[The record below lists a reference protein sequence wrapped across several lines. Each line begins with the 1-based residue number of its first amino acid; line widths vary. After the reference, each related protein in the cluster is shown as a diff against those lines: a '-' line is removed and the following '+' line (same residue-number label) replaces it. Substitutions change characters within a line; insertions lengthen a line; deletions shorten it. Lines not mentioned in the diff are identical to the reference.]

1 MNNRHMS
8 ALVPYNRGSR
18 SSQIPFGSHKQRS
31 NEHYDRRII
40 SQQPF
45 IPRLYPI
52 IPNYQPSFFP
62 MQGYPPN
69 NFNQFGRSAMST
81 DLIGINQLN
90 KHHQYAQFIRHIDE
104 MQRGYWQQRANTMPV
119 PSRRADAFSSYNR
132 PNKLYRYEK
141 ETRYLPYPVFG
152 QGVSGFGNS
161 GNLGYGYRPNRG
173 LIGGFNNNIGNVGG
187 IGNLPPKV
195 RVIFM
200 PSGFSPPPPQP
211 CSGALV
217 RNSFV

>member
-1 MNNRHMS
+1 MNNRDMS
-8 ALVPYNRGSR
+8 ALVPYNRGCR

-40 SQQPF
+40 GQQPF
-45 IPRLYPI
+45 IP
-52 IPNYQPSFFP
+52 PNT
-62 MQGYPPN
+62 
-69 NFNQFGRSAMST
+69 FNQFGRSTMST

-104 MQRGYWQQRANTMPV
+104 MQKGYWQQRVNTMPV

-161 GNLGYGYRPNRG
+161 GNLGYGYRQNRG
-173 LIGGFNNNIGNVGG
+173 LIGGFNSNIGNVGG

-200 PSGFSPPPPQP
+200 PSGFPPPPPQP